1 MYSENFQ
8 RLWEDYKTVRLLHE
22 KHRQEADRY
31 YALMKRRE
39 GDLVQIMLDS
49 GATNFE
55 IDGMKPYLSAD
66 RSCSVNNENIAEVEQ
81 WLEQQ
86 RGGAEPFKRLIIDPW
101 AVKRLVREEIK
112 DGADPSSYPE
122 FLKVAVRPRLN
133 VRGWIG
139 SSDEASESDKEGDS
153 DEQ

>member
-1 MYSENFQ
+1 MYSEHFQ
-8 RLWEDYKTVRLLHE
+8 RLWAQYKV
-22 KHRQEADRY
+22 HRQAHENARQLADEF
-31 YALMKRRE
+31 YARMKRAE
-39 GDLVQIMLDS
+39 DELVQVMMDS
-49 GATNFE
+49 GSTNFE

-112 DGADPSSYPE
+112 DGADPSHYPE

-133 VRGWIG
+133 VRGWVG
-139 SSDEASESDKEGDS
+139 NSEEALDE
-153 DEQ
+153 

>member
-1 MYSENFQ
+1 MYSEHFQ
-8 RLWEDYKTVRLLHE
+8 RLWASYKS
-22 KHRQEADRY
+22 HRQIHEQIRRQADEW
-31 YALMKRRE
+31 YAAMKRAE
-39 GDLVQIMLDS
+39 DALVQAMMDG
-49 GATNFE
+49 GATIFE

-112 DGADPSSYPE
+112 DEADPSSYPE

-139 SSDEASESDKEGDS
+139 NSDDFRDEAAT
-153 DEQ
+153 DEWMQ

>member
-1 MYSENFQ
+1 MLMYSEHFK
-8 RLWEDYKTVRLLHE
+8 RLWIKYRGMRNAHELYKSEQE
-22 KHRQEADRY
+22 KAFVE
-31 YALMKRRE
+31 MKRAE
-39 GDLVQIMLDS
+39 EELVNAMLDS
-49 GATNFE
+49 GSTNFE
-55 IDGMKPYLSAD
+55 IDGMRPYLSAD
-66 RSCSVNNENIAEVEQ
+66 RSCSVNQDNVAEVEQ
-81 WLEQQ
+81 WLEVQ
-86 RGGAEPFKRLIIDPW
+86 RGGAESFKRLIIDPW

-139 SSDEASESDKEGDS
+139 SSDKEGGD

>member
-1 MYSENFQ
+1 MYSEHFK
-8 RLWEDYKTVRLLHE
+8 RLWDLYREYREEHE
-22 KHRQEADRY
+22 TYRARADERY
-31 YALMKRRE
+31 AQMKRAE
-39 GDLVQIMLDS
+39 DELVAAMMDS
-49 GATNFE
+49 GSTNFE

-66 RSCSVNNENIAEVEQ
+66 RSCSVNQENMAEVEQ
-81 WLEQQ
+81 WLNEQK
-86 RGGAEPFKRLIIDPW
+86 GGAETFKRLIIDPW

-139 SSDEASESDKEGDS
+139 SDKEGDS
-153 DEQ
+153 DGSSDA

>member
-1 MYSENFQ
+1 MYSEHFQ
-8 RLWEDYKTVRLLHE
+8 RLWETYRVFRSSHE
-22 KHRQEADRY
+22 NARALADNFYRQ
-31 YALMKRRE
+31 MKQAE
-39 GDLVQIMLDS
+39 EELVSAMLDS
-49 GATNFE
+49 DATNFE

-66 RSCSVNNENIAEVEQ
+66 RSCSVNQENMAEVEQ
-81 WLEQQ
+81 WLNEQK
-86 RGGAEPFKRLIIDPW
+86 GGAETFKRLIIDPW

-133 VRGWIG
+133 VKGWIG
-139 SSDEASESDKEGDS
+139 SDKEGGD

>member
-1 MYSENFQ
+1 MYSEHFQ
-8 RLWEDYKTVRLLHE
+8 RLWGSYKYARE
-22 KHRQEADRY
+22 KHEQFRGLADAAY
-31 YALMKRRE
+31 KVMKHSE
-39 GDLVQIMLDS
+39 DALVQAMMDS
-49 GATNFE
+49 GSTNFE

-133 VRGWIG
+133 VRGWTG
-139 SSDEASESDKEGDS
+139 SDNKEGDS
-153 DEQ
+153 DE